1 MAKPLVLLLDDNLA
15 ILEAL
20 PLDLEPE
27 FDVECAATVP
37 EAVEKIKAAKGAVDV
52 AIVDMKLGEDWEGGL
67 KAIQE
72 IRALYEPPEIIV
84 LTAYGSKENAIKCMA
99 AGAFSYVEK
108 SGRIGDGEVTD
119 ALIKTIRRALEIRE
133 FRLDVKVALEAIVV
147 LDMLEVIVKIERF
160 GWYAGRELM
169 HDLRQFI
176 ISVGEKHEL
185 QHRGGLGDSY
195 LLTYG
200 PKDSQDAELG
210 VVNALEASFEL
221 LDVLA
226 TRNQEAPDEHPI
238 NVSFALHF
246 GEVDVIKG
254 ERGGPNISF
263 TFRLRDVSREIVEN
277 HQNRQMESETF
288 PMKNY
293 VLCSETIKEIIE
305 RRRLNFSTLLVGS
318 FELKNFPGSHK
329 VYLVS
334 RQPGD
339 V

>member
-1 MAKPLVLLLDDNLA
+1 
-15 ILEAL
+15 
-20 PLDLEPE
+20 
-27 FDVECAATVP
+27 
-37 EAVEKIKAAKGAVDV
+37 
-52 AIVDMKLGEDWEGGL
+52 
-67 KAIQE
+67 
-72 IRALYEPPEIIV
+72 
-84 LTAYGSKENAIKCMA
+84 
-99 AGAFSYVEK
+99 
-108 SGRIGDGEVTD
+108 
-119 ALIKTIRRALEIRE
+119 
-133 FRLDVKVALEAIVV
+133 
-147 LDMLEVIVKIERF
+147 
-160 GWYAGRELM
+160 
-169 HDLRQFI
+169 
-176 ISVGEKHEL
+176 
-185 QHRGGLGDSY
+185 
-195 LLTYG
+195 YG
-200 PKDSQDAELG
+200 PKDLQDAELG